1 MENEIVIQ
9 VEIDSATVKKELAYA
24 TAELQNMKQAQSQL
38 NAEFKAGKRTAE
50 EYGTITADN
59 KKKMTE
65 LAAEIKNKTALVA
78 AASIEEIK
86 SNATLDQKRAAL
98 NALQKAYGSLTEEQ
112 RNAEIQGKT
121 LTERI
126 KDLSDAVKEEESAI
140 GDNRRNVGNYAEALR
155 SVIPGAGK
163 VSGALTTLKKVA
175 MLAAGGFGALAAG
188 VKAALAS
195 MLKFLATPAGM
206 IIAAIA
212 VALGAVVKAFQKLNE
227 QIKLNDEA
235 STGLA
240 RVYAVT
246 IQPIVDTMT
255 KIFGKLADVVG
266 KVANKFA
273 DWASQLTGAAKTADD
288 YVKSIDNL
296 EEAERQYTVQSAE
309 RSKQVAELRSKS
321 VEADKYSVEER
332 RKFLQE
338 ALELEKDNLEDEK
351 KIKAER
357 LRILEE
363 TAKKNADTSDA
374 MKDKIA
380 QARADMLRAEEAY
393 YTGTRRMQS
402 QLQSFNKEIDTE
414 DQKRLEEYKKRLE
427 ERKAAAIEAYW
438 TERETREAIESA
450 ATKRGTKQA
459 QIEREKEDDAEAE
472 AQLER
477 QLELAAKMREMQKTE
492 LQKDFENEMAWLD
505 ELHEAKLLSEA
516 DFLQQKA
523 DLQKEFEERAR
534 AEQMEAVSNAIAD
547 WGSAVLDTI
556 GSISDAISAAENAE
570 LDNFKKGQDERKKAL
585 DKRLKAGEISQE
597 EYAERT
603 AEIDEQ
609 TERREIEL
617 QREQAKR
624 EKALGIMSATIST
637 AAAII
642 GFLAKPGGIP
652 GVILSAMAGIT
663 GAAQIAAI
671 AAEPLPRFESGGV
684 VPGESYTGDNVLVR
698 ANSGEGIYTNRQ
710 ANNILQ
716 EVANNPARGGID
728 YERLA
733 ATMAEAVAAQPA
745 PVVVYK
751 EMQEFGDKVATYD
764 ELAKI

>member
-163 VSGALTTLKKVA
+163 VSGALETMKKVA

-188 VKAALAS
+188 IKAALAS

-255 KIFGKLADVVG
+255 EIFGKLADVVG

-338 ALELEKDNLEDEK
+338 ALELEKDNLEDEM

-363 TAKKNADTSDA
+363 TAAKNADTSDA
-374 MKDKIA
+374 TKDKIA

-402 QLQSFNKEIDTE
+402 QLQSFNKEIDAE

-534 AEQMEAVSNAIAD
+534 AEQMEAVSYAIAD
-547 WGSAVLDTI
+547 WGSVVLDTI

-570 LDNFKKGQDERKKAL
+570 LENFKKGQDERKKAL

-663 GAAQIAAI
+663 GGAQIAAI
-671 AAEPLPRFESGGV
+671 AAEPLPQFEHGGT
-684 VPGESYTGDNVLVR
+684 VPGTSYSGDNVLVR
-698 ANSGEGIYTNRQ
+698 TNSGEGIYTNRQ

-716 EVANNPARGGID
+716 EVANNPARGGMD

-733 ATMAEAVAAQPA
+733 AATAAAVSALPA